1 MKSTRSWLPFG
12 KTCVL
17 SLALLLLSLVML
29 SPSAIAAGP
38 VGADAPVF
46 QKPGGEANLVI
57 PDLNGVKFMGIG
69 GHDLLLVGFGV
80 SALGLLFGA
89 VIYMQLKK
97 LPVHSSMLEVSELI
111 YTTCKSYMIQQGKFL
126 AQLFVFIGVIAAV
139 YFGVFAPTPVIDAN
153 TGEFTSG
160 FSIDRVLLILAFAV
174 VGVLGSYGVAWY
186 GIRVNTFAN
195 SRTAFASLKGKPYP
209 CYAIPLKAGMSIGMM
224 LISVEL
230 LIMLAIMLL
239 LPGDL
244 AGACLIGFAIGES
257 LGAAALRIAGGIF
270 TKIADI
276 GSDLMKIVFKI
287 KEDDARN
294 PGVIAD
300 CVGDNAGDSV
310 GPSAD
315 GFETYGVTGVA
326 LIVFTM
332 IAVTPSLFAPTIQ
345 SGPDKGKVQLIAAT
359 ADTPVR
365 AESFA
370 YITSIYDVGGTKDG
384 KPLNEGYLAAL
395 DKRIA
400 KAKEAKDNVTETKLE
415 KLKADATNPKVVEAA
430 RSVVEPARDRTQTIQ
445 IKLLVWLFVMRIL
458 MVVASAVSY
467 WLNEAVAKASYGN
480 ATKMNFE
487 KPLTNLVF
495 LTSFVSIAL
504 TYAASW
510 FMLGGEAAKQYN
522 LDTDFWWMLAT
533 IISCGTAAGAIIPE
547 LVKAFT
553 SVHSKHVG
561 EVVKSSEQGGASLN
575 ILSGFVAGNFSAY
588 WLGGAMILL
597 MAIAYI
603 ISTLGLGS
611 IMIAPAVFAFGLVAF
626 GFLSMGPV
634 TIAVDSYGPV
644 TDNAQSVFELSTIE
658 SIPGIKNEIKQQF
671 GFEPDFEKGKE
682 YLEENDGAGNTFKA
696 TAKPVL
702 IGTAVVGATTMIFSI
717 IVVLTGGL
725 QPEMLSKL
733 SLLHAPFL
741 LGLITGGAI
750 IYWFT
755 GSSTQAVTTGAYRAV
770 EFIKANIKL
779 EGATKASVED
789 SQKVV
794 TICTQYA
801 QKGMFNIF
809 LGVFFATL
817 AFAFIEPFFFIG
829 YLVGIALFGLY
840 QAMFMA
846 NAGGAWDNAKKI
858 VETDPAYKNTGRGKG
873 SDLHAACVV
882 GDTVGDPFKDT
893 SSVAMN
899 PVIKFTTLFGLLAV
913 ELAIHVKEPG
923 FVHTPLTMG
932 LSAAFLAASM
942 FFVWRSFYGMRIG
955 GK

>member
-1 MKSTRSWLPFG
+1 MT
-12 KTCVL
+12 VAQ
-17 SLALLLLSLVML
+17 ALLNTSSKWSTKAAAALG
-29 SPSAIAAGP
+29 AIALTALPALAGATG
-38 VGADAPVF
+38 VDAPVF

-57 PDLNGVKFMGIG
+57 PDLNKVKFLGIG
-69 GHDLLLVGFGV
+69 GHDLLLVGFVV
-80 SALGLLFGA
+80 SLLGLVFGA
-89 VIYMQLKK
+89 IIYGQLKK
-97 LPVHSSMLEVSELI
+97 MPVHKSMLEVSELI
-111 YTTCKSYMIQQGKFL
+111 YSTCKSYMIQQGKFL
-126 AQLFVFIGVIAAV
+126 ARLFIFIGAITAI
-139 YFGVFAPTPVIDAN
+139 YFGLFAPTPTIDAA
-153 TGEFTSG
+153 TGEFKAG
-160 FSIDRVLLILAFAV
+160 FSAGRVALILAFAV
-174 VGVLGSYGVAWY
+174 VGVLGSYLVAWY

-195 SRTAFASLKGKPYP
+195 SRTAFASLKGKPFP
-209 CYAIPLKAGMSIGMM
+209 CYALPLKAGMSIGMM

-230 LIMLAIMLL
+230 MIMLAILLL
-239 LPGDL
+239 LPADL

-332 IAVTPSLFAPTIQ
+332 IAVTPSLFAPKQIDLGTAQAPRLVSYAYATSVVDVANTAEYQGALEKKI
-345 SGPDKGKVQLIAAT
+345 GKETDAAT
-359 ADTPVR
+359 AQKLRDLQADT
-365 AESFA
+365 
-370 YITSIYDVGGTKDG
+370 K
-384 KPLNEGYLAAL
+384 NAAVV
-395 DKRIA
+395 DAA
-400 KAKEAKDNVTETKLE
+400 KAAVLPAQE
-415 KLKADATNPKVVEAA
+415 KA
-430 RSVVEPARDRTQTIQ
+430 QTVQ
-445 IKLLVWLFVMRIL
+445 IKLLVWLFMMRII
-458 MVVASAVSY
+458 MVIASALSY
-467 WLNEAVAKASYGN
+467 FINEAIAKAKYGSS
-480 ATKMNFE
+480 KSMNFE
-487 KPLTNLVF
+487 HPLTVLVF
-495 LTSFVSIAL
+495 LTSAVSIGL
-504 TYAASW
+504 TYVVSYL
-510 FMLGGEAAKQYN
+510 MLGGEAAKAYN
-522 LDTDFWWMLAT
+522 MNGDFWWMLAT

-553 SVHSKHVG
+553 SVHSRHVR
-561 EVVKSSEQGGASLN
+561 EVVKSSEQGGPSLN
-575 ILSGFVAGNFSAY
+575 ILSGLVAGNFSAY
-588 WLGGAMILL
+588 WLGGAMIVL
-597 MAIAYI
+597 MAVAYS
-603 ISTLGLGS
+603 ISTFDAFNVML
-611 IMIAPAVFAFGLVAF
+611 APAVFAFGLVAF

-658 SIPGIKNEIKQQF
+658 TTPGIKEEIKRDF
-671 GFEPDFEKGKE
+671 GFEPDFEAGKQF
-682 YLEENDGAGNTFKA
+682 LEENDGAGNTFKA

-725 QPEMLSKL
+725 QANLEKL

-741 LGLITGGAI
+741 LGLITGGAV

-755 GSSTQAVTTGAYRAV
+755 GASIQAVTTGAYRAV

-779 EGATKASVED
+779 EGSTKASVED

-817 AFAFIEPFFFIG
+817 AFAFAEPFFFIG
-829 YLVGIALFGLY
+829 YLIAIALFGLY

-858 VETDPAYKNTGRGKG
+858 VETDSEYKNSGRGKG
-873 SDLHAACVV
+873 SELHAATVV

-893 SSVAMN
+893 SSVALN

-923 FVHTPLTMG
+923 FKHTPLTIG
-932 LSAAFLAASM
+932 LAVAFLVASA
-942 FFVWRSFYGMRIG
+942 FFVYRSFYGMQIDS
-955 GK
+955 GKKHSA